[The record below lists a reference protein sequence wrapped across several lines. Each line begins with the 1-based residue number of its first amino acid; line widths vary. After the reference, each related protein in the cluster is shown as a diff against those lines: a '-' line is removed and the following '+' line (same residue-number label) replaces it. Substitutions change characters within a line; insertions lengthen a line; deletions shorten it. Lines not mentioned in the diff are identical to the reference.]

1 MRDWHISDELSLLDH
16 RYILFQVKEVQVERK
31 ITFYTPR
38 EHPLQQR
45 NKEPK
50 GHGGGTSS
58 ELKTYKAAPDL

>member
-1 MRDWHISDELSLLDH
+1 MRDWHISGELSLLDH

-45 NKEPK
+45 NKEHPK
-50 GHGGGTSS
+50 VMEGV
-58 ELKTYKAAPDL
+58 LPMN